1 MNESELTLSER
12 IAGIQRV
19 INYLRKQQNE
29 MFSKRS
35 QQPKAYQLIVND
47 ISEAKKRIQ
56 KLKARLRDEAVHD

>member
-1 MNESELTLSER
+1 MNESELTLSEL

-47 ISEAKKRIQ
+47 INEAKKRIQ
-56 KLKARLRDEAVHD
+56 KLKARLRNEAVHN

>member
-47 ISEAKKRIQ
+47 INEAKKRIH
-56 KLKARLRDEAVHD
+56 KLKARLNNEEVHN